1 MNNNPDTGQPQKAPL
16 VVIAI
21 GGNSLIKDD
30 QHRTVLDQYN
40 AVGETA
46 RHIVPIVS
54 EGYRVVVTHGNGPQV
69 GFILLRSDL
78 AREVLHQVPLA
89 NCVADT
95 QGAIGYQIAQTLQN
109 ELYLRDIDKD
119 VVAVVTQVVVDAD
132 DPAFGHP
139 HKPIGPFMT
148 EDDAKDRA
156 GEDGWNVG
164 EDAGRG
170 WRRLVAAPAPREIV
184 ELNSIKALLDRG
196 TLVVAAGGG
205 GIPVV
210 RQADGMLSGRDAV
223 IDKDA
228 ASCLLASE
236 LGASVLIESTGV
248 DKVALDFGTPQQC
261 DIDHMTAA
269 ECRRYLR
276 EGHFAP
282 GSMKPKIEAAL
293 TFLEQGGERVIITQP
308 HHLEEA
314 LHGIYGTHIVP

>member
-1 MNNNPDTGQPQKAPL
+1 MNSISGSDVVDKPPL

-30 QHRTVLDQYN
+30 QHRSVLDQYN

-46 RHIVPIVS
+46 RHIIPIVR

-95 QGAIGYQIAQTLQN
+95 QGAIGYQISQTLQN
-109 ELYLRDIDKD
+109 ELHLNGIEKD
-119 VVAVVTQVVVDAD
+119 VVTVVTQVVVDAN
-132 DPAFGHP
+132 DPGFEHP
-139 HKPIGPFMT
+139 DKPIGPFMT
-148 EDDAKDRA
+148 RETAQERA
-156 GEDGWNVG
+156 REDGWFVG

-170 WRRLVAAPAPREIV
+170 WRRLVPAPAPVEIV
-184 ELNSIKALLDRG
+184 ELNSIRALLDRG
-196 TLVVAAGGG
+196 TLVIAVGGG

-210 RQADGMLSGRDAV
+210 RQADGTLAGRDAV
-223 IDKDA
+223 VDKDA
-228 ASCLLASE
+228 ASCILACE
-236 LGASVLIESTGV
+236 LGASVLIKSTSV
-248 DKVALDFGTPQQC
+248 DKVALNFGTAQQV
-261 DIDHMTAA
+261 DIDQMTAE
-269 ECRRYLR
+269 ECRRYLQ
-276 EGHFAP
+276 EGHFAT
-282 GSMKPKIEAAL
+282 GSMQPKIEAAL
-293 TFLEQGGERVIITQP
+293 AFLEQGGERVIITQP